1 MKRKILISAVVVICL
16 AILASGSIAYF
27 TAEEEVHNV
36 ITSGAVDIEIDVPND
51 EIEIMPGTKV
61 SKMATVKNLD
71 AAAYVRA
78 KFECAIT
85 DANDELMALSPEELD
100 EIVIVNVDDTNWV
113 RKEGDNEWWYYS
125 KSIETDDVVEMQF
138 EVSFSGPNM
147 TNEYQSST
155 VTIAVK
161 AQAVQTANNQ
171 GSVLEAD
178 GWPETMN

>member
-51 EIEIMPGTKV
+51 EIEIMPATKV
-61 SKMATVKNLD
+61 RKIATIKNLD
-71 AAAYVRA
+71 ESAYVRA
-78 KFECAIT
+78 KFECTID
-85 DANDELMALSPEELD
+85 DADNKLMSLSPEELD
-100 EIVIVNVDDTNWV
+100 EIITLNVDDTNWL
-113 RKEGDNEWWYYS
+113 RKEGDNEWWYYFEA
-125 KSIETDDVVEMQF
+125 IETDEAVEMQF
-138 EVSFSGPNM
+138 EVVFSGPNM
-147 TNEYQSST
+147 TNEFQSSS
-155 VTIAVK
+155 VTITVK

-171 GSVLEAD
+171 DTVMEAG